1 MRRTH
6 LRWILAISIVVTT
19 ALGSAHVSSA
29 TTMGNPHSAALQA
42 ALAERGYVVG
52 TIDGLVGP
60 LTSAAVASFQA
71 DTGLR
76 VTGKANGRTV
86 EALGGPARS
95 VRARS
100 VARRGDTGWNVVR
113 LQFLLAW
120 RGFPSGEFDGVF
132 GERAERA
139 TMNFQARAGLT
150 ADGVAG
156 PATFRA
162 LRKQP
167 QRLRVRLSMPVAAA
181 VGDVFGP
188 RGARFHAGLDL
199 PVAAGTP
206 VTAAKAGKVAY
217 AAFHEGGFGN
227 LVVIQHRNGLR
238 TRYGHLSEI
247 IVEAGES
254 VRRGQSIGLVGST
267 GRSTGPHLH
276 VEVLLRGALVDPYPL
291 LVN

>member
-1 MRRTH
+1 MREVH
-6 LRWILAISIVVTT
+6 LRWILAISIVVSA
-19 ALGSAHVSSA
+19 ALGAIHVSSA
-29 TTMGNPHSAALQA
+29 ATMGNPHGAALQV
-42 ALAERGYVVG
+42 ALVERGYSVG

-60 LTSAAVASFQA
+60 LTLAAVASFQA

-76 VTGKANGRTV
+76 VTGKANARTV

-95 VRARS
+95 VQTRS
-100 VARRGDTGWNVVR
+100 VARRGETGWNVVR

-120 RGFPSGEFDGVF
+120 RGFPSGAFDGVF

-139 TMNFQARAGLT
+139 TMKFQAWAGLT
-150 ADGVAG
+150 VDGVAG

-167 QRLRVRLSMPVAAA
+167 QRLRVRLSMPVAAP

-206 VTAAKAGKVAY
+206 VTAAKAGRVAY
-217 AAFHEGGFGN
+217 AAFHDGGFGN

-247 IVEAGES
+247 VVEVGES

-276 VEVLLRGALVDPYPL
+276 VEVLLRGALVDPHPL